1 MKKSILFLCGALLLA
16 TQTFAGNLAP
26 TDLYQNLRNRVF
38 AVKDYT
44 ADVVMNIRVSFMKIP
59 QLRGKLYFKS
69 PDKLKLVREG
79 GLSILPH
86 RTANMSLAGLLPTGA
101 VTVIDAGQETVE
113 GQPVRVL
120 KVVPESDAGDI
131 VLTKLWAD
139 EGRMLILRSETT
151 TRDNGTFLMNLR
163 YGTFVASAL
172 PDEIQLQMDVKDYKM
187 PKGVTMDYEGG
198 TSALPEEALKKDKGK
213 RKKGSILIRYTSY
226 AVNTGLD
233 DAFFKEKKK

>member
-1 MKKSILFLCGALLLA
+1 MKKSLLTLCCSLALLPVSW
-16 TQTFAGNLAP
+16 AGSLAP
-26 TDLYQNLRNRVF
+26 ADLYQTLRNRVF
-38 AVKDYT
+38 TVKDYK

-86 RTANMSLAGLLPTGA
+86 RTANMSLAGLLPVGH
-101 VTVIDAGQETVE
+101 VTVIDAGNEE
-113 GQPVRVL
+113 IDGKSLRVL

-131 VLTKLWAD
+131 VLTKLWVD
-139 EGRMLILRSETT
+139 EDRMLILRSETT

-163 YGTFVASAL
+163 FGNFIAYAL

-187 PKGVTMDYEGG
+187 PKGVTMDYEGN
-198 TSALPEEALKKDKGK
+198 AIPEKVTTESKGR
-213 RKKGSILIRYTSY
+213 RKKGTINIHYNSY
-226 AVNTGLD
+226 EINTGID